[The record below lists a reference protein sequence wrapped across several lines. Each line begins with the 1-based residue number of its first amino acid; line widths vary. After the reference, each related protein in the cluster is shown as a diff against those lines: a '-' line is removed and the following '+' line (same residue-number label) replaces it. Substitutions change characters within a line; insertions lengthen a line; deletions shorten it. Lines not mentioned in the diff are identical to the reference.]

1 MISFSDG
8 SSLVYRNRTDF
19 WMLILYPAS
28 LLNIFMSSNSFFY
41 RIFSFFY
48 LPDYIIC
55 KDNFTF
61 LVLMLIIS
69 FAYLIA
75 LAQISINMLRKKMVR
90 VGILAVFWILK
101 ESFLPEGVGLAMGPS
116 YTVFFMLSSFCI

>member
-1 MISFSDG
+1 
-8 SSLVYRNRTDF
+8 
-19 WMLILYPAS
+19 
-28 LLNIFMSSNSFFY
+28 MSSNSFLIEY
-41 RIFSFFY
+41 SVFFY
-48 LPDYIIC
+48 LPDYIIY

-61 LVLMLIIS
+61 LILMLIIS

-101 ESFLPEGVGLAMGPS
+101 ESFLL
-116 YTVFFMLSSFCI
+116 